1 MQIKITMRDFLGG
14 PVIKNLLCNAGDMGL
29 IPGQETDVTCQGA
42 TKPGH
47 CNIWTHTL
55 QWRIHMPQLRPY
67 ATK

>member
-1 MQIKITMRDFLGG
+1 MLIIRKMQIKITMRDFLGG

-47 CNIWTHTL
+47 CNI
-55 QWRIHMPQLRPY
+55 
-67 ATK
+67 